1 MPRWIYRS
9 VVLLL
14 PLGLLAA
21 CASAEERCRQGV
33 DKINS
38 EYMFLHSVDN
48 GRMKYD
54 DDVVKGGMYV
64 NNAQTQLATR
74 NFDGCVESVDAAHD
88 YLERARDKL

>member
-9 VVLLL
+9 VLLLL
-14 PLGLLAA
+14 PIGLLAA

-33 DKINS
+33 DEING

-48 GRMKYD
+48 GRMKHD
-54 DDVVKGGMYV
+54 DNVVQGGMHV

-74 NFDGCVESVDAAHD
+74 NFEGCVESVDAARD
-88 YLERARDKL
+88 YLERARDEL